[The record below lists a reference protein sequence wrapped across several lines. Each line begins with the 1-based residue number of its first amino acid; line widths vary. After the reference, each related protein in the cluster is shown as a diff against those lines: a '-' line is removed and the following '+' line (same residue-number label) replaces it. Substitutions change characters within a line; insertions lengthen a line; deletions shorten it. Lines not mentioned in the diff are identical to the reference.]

1 MSEYSFNYEDRWELM
16 RARHSVRKYT
26 GEPIEPEK
34 REILDEEAAD
44 LSMRTGLLV
53 RTVYDDDKVYKA
65 GRPHYGSFSGCAN
78 CIAIFGDARD
88 HEKAGYYGE
97 KIVLLAQ
104 SLGLGTCWTALT
116 FEKSSPNL
124 APPKGKKLIIVI
136 ALGHPADTGN
146 PHKSKPAEKVSNL
159 SSDSPEWFAEGIEAA
174 LLAPTAINQQRF
186 RFTLEDSG
194 RVKAEKLSGPCSAI
208 DLGIVK
214 YHFELGAGKENFEW
228 AD

>member
-1 MSEYSFNYEDRWELM
+1 M
-16 RARHSVRKYT
+16 RSRHSVRKYT

-44 LSMRTGLLV
+44 LSMRTGLAI
-53 RTVYDDDKVYKA
+53 RTVYDDLAVYKA
-65 GRPHYGSFSGCAN
+65 GRRHYGSFSGCSN
-78 CIAIFGDARD
+78 CIAIFGGPRD
-88 HEKAGYYGE
+88 QEKAGYYGE
-97 KIVLLAQ
+97 RMVLLAQ

-124 APPKGKKLIIVI
+124 KAPEGKKLIIVI
-136 ALGHPADTGN
+136 ALGHPEDPGV
-146 PHKSKPAEKVSNL
+146 PHKSKPAERISNA
-159 SSDSPEWFAEGIEAA
+159 SPDSPRWFIEGVEAA

-186 RFTLEDSG
+186 RFTLDDSG
-194 RVKAEKLSGPCSAI
+194 RVKAEKLSGPCADI

-228 AD
+228 TD

>member
-16 RARHSVRKYT
+16 RSRHSVRKYT

-44 LSMRTGLLV
+44 LSMRTGLEI

-78 CIAIFGDARD
+78 CIAIFGDSRD

-97 KIVLLAQ
+97 RMVLLAQ

-124 APPKGKKLIIVI
+124 RPPEGKKLIIVI
-136 ALGHPADTGN
+136 ALGHPADPGA
-146 PHKSKPAEKVSNL
+146 PHKSKPAVKVSNVAP
-159 SSDSPEWFAEGIEAA
+159 DSPQWFIDGVEAA

-186 RFTLEDSG
+186 RFTLDDSG
-194 RVKAEKLSGPCSAI
+194 RVKAEKLAGPCSSI

-228 AD
+228 AE